1 MTKTLYEKKVSPK
14 GKVTYVPCAEYMEY
28 DSFPM
33 GHTLVSCFPGAK
45 TRKFNVDPDVVS
57 LYAAAYNAKELIVSK
72 LLEASTARPSKT
84 PITQEQRDAWDAF
97 AATFDDNWRSVQMP
111 SANDI
116 ANAVVELLLKEVQET
131 MKSES
136 LKKSY
141 DQFVMLWNLH
151 KQ

>member
-1 MTKTLYEKKVSPK
+1 MSKTLYEKKVSPK

-28 DSFPM
+28 DSFP
-33 GHTLVSCFPGAK
+33 GAK

-57 LYAAAYNAKELIVSK
+57 LYAAACNAKELIVSK